1 MSDIKEHLK
10 MAQALSGNL
19 KKMIQKQNN
28 AISNLPVEHQKKLQ
42 PYQKDIAKALQT
54 LKDGDLTGLQQIINT
69 HAGTDIK

>member
-28 AISNLPVEHQKKLQ
+28 AISN
-42 PYQKDIAKALQT
+42 
-54 LKDGDLTGLQQIINT
+54 
-69 HAGTDIK
+69 